1 MANQHYFPNS
11 DAERVIWLSNFRTK
25 LPLHAAVLGLAATEV
40 SDSVADIDYYVWL
53 VQTGN
58 PAIQGFSL
66 EGTTYKALI
75 ASGTGAVLVPFPTM
89 VVFTQMPEARLPGV
103 LTRLFL
109 LVQRIKL
116 SSGYNEMIG
125 RDLGIIGSH
134 DSTMHLVPEFTVVT
148 DRGPTIERAK
158 ITFTKY
164 GHDGVAVESRVNGG
178 IWVEIGIAMIKPW
191 YDERELLDPNTAEL
205 REYRLRWWDKG
216 FAHDD
221 YTPVQRVTV
230 GP

>member
-1 MANQHYFPNS
+1 MQRPWNLLRPRCRIQSP
-11 DAERVIWLSNFRTK
+11 ILIIM
-25 LPLHAAVLGLAATEV
+25 PG
-40 SDSVADIDYYVWL
+40 WL

-58 PAIQGFSL
+58 PAIQHFSL

-75 ASGTGAVLVPFPTM
+75 ASGTGTVLVPFTTM
-89 VVFTQMPEARLPGV
+89 VVFTQMPAVHLPDV
-103 LTRLFL
+103 LPRLFL

-116 SSGYNEMIG
+116 SCGYNEMID
-125 RDLGIIGSH
+125 RDLGIIGSQ
-134 DSTMHLVPEFTVVT
+134 DSTTHLVPEFMAVT
-148 DRGPTIERAK
+148 DRGPTIERAN

-178 IWVEIGIAMIKPW
+178 IWIEIGIAMVKPW

-205 REYRLRWWDKG
+205 REYRLCWWDKG

-221 YTPVQRVTV
+221 YTPIQRVTV